1 MYDAAEDG
9 GVLTFTFNIS
19 TQSPF
24 GYIFI
29 GSIAAGGIIFGGV
42 IGIVYIPKMLKKRSK
57 L

>member
-1 MYDAAEDG
+1 MTY
-9 GVLTFTFNIS
+9 TFNIS

-29 GSIAAGGIIFGGV
+29 GAIAAGGIIFAGV
-42 IGIVYIPKMLKKRSK
+42 MGIVLVSRLLKKRSR

>member
-1 MYDAAEDG
+1 MTLHQDG
-9 GVLTFTFNIS
+9 GVLTFSFNIS

-42 IGIVYIPKMLKKRSK
+42 IGIVYVPRILKKTN
-57 L
+57 